1 MGRRQQSPGSAWDQP
16 EEPVVVGGQQ
26 RQKPV
31 VAFAVAEGISAEV
44 GDQQQQ
50 KPAATFAV
58 GGISVA
64 VAEGGPAAGGASLN
78 SH

>member
-50 KPAATFAV
+50 KPAAAFAV

-64 VAEGGPAAGGASLN
+64 VAEGGPAAGDASLS